1 MDEVMKQKTLVKS
14 ALLLLPLAIAFAA
27 SQWTGT
33 ETVIA
38 SCQQQ
43 RIVTD
48 SGIESLQL
56 KCSHTAQQSW
66 LGWAQGQSRSTQ
78 FHFIDLLELLNR
90 LHSQQENK

>member
-1 MDEVMKQKTLVKS
+1 MKQTTLVKS
-14 ALLLLPLAIAFAA
+14 ALLLLPLALAFAA
-27 SQWTGT
+27 SQWTTT
-33 ETVIA
+33 ETVAA

-48 SGIESLQL
+48 AGIESLQL
-56 KCSHTAQQSW
+56 QCTHTPQQSW

-90 LHSQQENK
+90 LHSQQETK